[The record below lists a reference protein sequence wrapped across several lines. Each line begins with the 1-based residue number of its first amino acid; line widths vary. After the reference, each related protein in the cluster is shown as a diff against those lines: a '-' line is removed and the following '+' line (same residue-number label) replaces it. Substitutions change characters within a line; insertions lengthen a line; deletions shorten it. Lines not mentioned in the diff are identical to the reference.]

1 MAPTLEAL
9 AKQVKWLGTLGRVI
23 PWGLAQKPPWTVADV
38 IIQDEY
44 THDIIL
50 SCEDGRAAILLLD
63 CT

>member
-1 MAPTLEAL
+1 MAFSLAAL
-9 AKQVKWLGTLGRVI
+9 AEQIRWLGTLGRVI

-50 SCEDGRAAILLLD
+50 GCDDGRGEVLILD

>member
-1 MAPTLEAL
+1 MAPTLEVL

-50 SCEDGRAAILLLD
+50 SCDDGRAATLLLD

>member
-1 MAPTLEAL
+1 MAVTLEAL

-50 SCEDGRAAILLLD
+50 SCDDGRAATLLLD